1 MVNFL
6 NFDCLIASWKIA
18 TNIPNFGTKNTKIT
32 ETVPNFGQK
41 LQKSQKRYQT
51 LVQKLQ
57 KSRKQYKTL
66 VKVLFVYLLSQC
78 RQCSTESADCSPQFS
93 KQQRKR
99 SCLFTNMWF
108 LILNWHYYMW
118 YLLNST
124 TQKLLKSYRFPF
136 LRFLF
141 RYFKEEAKF
150 YFKDHQCIQ
159 ALPLGL
165 KMSMVPTQYNLER
178 KQHKY
183 WKKTMKIRFV
193 KHVGIQ
199 DSDLHLFR
207 FNRLCAFFFGR
218 QDSLD

>member
-6 NFDCLIASWKIA
+6 KFDCLFASWKIA
-18 TNIPNFGTKNTKIT
+18 TNISNFGTKILKIT

-57 KSRKQYKTL
+57 KSQKRYKTL

-99 SCLFTNMWF
+99 SRLFTNMWF

-136 LRFLF
+136 LKFLF

-207 FNRLCAFFFGR
+207 FNRLCVFFFGR

>member
-18 TNIPNFGTKNTKIT
+18 TNIPNFGTKITKIT

-57 KSRKQYKTL
+57 KSQKRYKTL

-136 LRFLF
+136 LKFLF

-207 FNRLCAFFFGR
+207 FNRLCAFFGR

>member
-1 MVNFL
+1 MV
-6 NFDCLIASWKIA
+6 
-18 TNIPNFGTKNTKIT
+18 
-32 ETVPNFGQK
+32 QK
-41 LQKSQKRYQT
+41 LQKSQKM
-51 LVQKLQ
+51 
-57 KSRKQYKTL
+57 YKTL
-66 VKVLFVYLLSQC
+66 VTVLFVYLLSQC
-78 RQCSTESADCSPQFS
+78 RQCSADSADCSPQFS

-99 SCLFTNMWF
+99 SSLFTNMWF

-136 LRFLF
+136 LKFLY

-150 YFKDHQCIQ
+150 YFWDHQCIQ

-165 KMSMVPTQYNLER
+165 KMCMVPTQYNLER

-183 WKKTMKIRFV
+183 WNKKIKIRFV
-193 KHVGIQ
+193 KNVGIQ

-207 FNRLCAFFFGR
+207 FNRLWAFFLVGR
-218 QDSLD
+218 IVLIRRVCWIQN

>member
-6 NFDCLIASWKIA
+6 NFDCLFASSKIA
-18 TNIPNFGTKNTKIT
+18 TNIPNFGTKITKIT

-41 LQKSQKRYQT
+41 LQKSQKQYQT

-57 KSRKQYKTL
+57 KSQKRYKTL

-78 RQCSTESADCSPQFS
+78 RQCSTESADCSPQ
-93 KQQRKR
+93 QQRKR

-118 YLLNST
+118 YLLNYT

-136 LRFLF
+136 LKFLF

-183 WKKTMKIRFV
+183 
-193 KHVGIQ
+193 
-199 DSDLHLFR
+199 
-207 FNRLCAFFFGR
+207 
-218 QDSLD
+218 

>member
-1 MVNFL
+1 MPYCKLKNCYKYTKL
-6 NFDCLIASWKIA
+6 WYKNYKNHRNSTKLWTKI
-18 TNIPNFGTKNTKIT
+18 TKIT
-32 ETVPNFGQK
+32 ETVPNFGTKITKITETVQNFGK
-41 LQKSQKRYQT
+41 SFVCVFVVSVQAVQHWISWLQST
-51 LVQKLQ
+51 IF
-57 KSRKQYKTL
+57 KTTKEE
-66 VKVLFVYLLSQC
+66 VMFVH
-78 RQCSTESADCSPQFS
+78 T
-93 KQQRKR
+93 
-99 SCLFTNMWF
+99 
-108 LILNWHYYMW
+108 
-118 YLLNST
+118 LNST

-136 LRFLF
+136 LKFLF

>member
-1 MVNFL
+1 M
-6 NFDCLIASWKIA
+6 IALLQV
-18 TNIPNFGTKNTKIT
+18 
-32 ETVPNFGQK
+32 EK
-41 LQKSQKRYQT
+41 LLQIYQT

-57 KSRKQYKTL
+57 KSQKWYKTL

-108 LILNWHYYMW
+108 LILNCHYYIW

-136 LRFLF
+136 LKFLF

-165 KMSMVPTQYNLER
+165 KKPMIPTQYTFERNSNDLER
-178 KQHKY
+178 KQ
-183 WKKTMKIRFV
+183 WKSDFQNMLEYKIQ
-193 KHVGIQ
+193 ICICL
-199 DSDLHLFR
+199 DLTDFAR
-207 FNRLCAFFFGR
+207 FFGR